1 MEKQVSSSELKQL
14 KTVKTVVRQGRVAA
28 LHLDKIEFQNGTSV
42 PRCCNLIIIISSCM
56 TFIDFIFIKHIKP
69 LATQTGFLLTA
80 PATAWPQPQK
90 CQSFR

>member
-28 LHLDKIEFQNGTSV
+28 LHLDKIEFKNGTSV
-42 PRCCNLIIIISSCM
+42 PRCCNLIIISSCM
-56 TFIDFIFIKHIKP
+56 IFIDFIFNKHIKP

>member
-14 KTVKTVVRQGRVAA
+14 KTVKSVVRQGRVAA
-28 LHLDKIEFQNGTSV
+28 LHLDKIEFKNGTSV
-42 PRCCNLIIIISSCM
+42 PRCCNLIIISSCM

>member
-28 LHLDKIEFQNGTSV
+28 LHLDKIEFINGTSV
-42 PRCCNLIIIISSCM
+42 PRCCNLIIISSCM
-56 TFIDFIFIKHIKP
+56 TFIDFIFIKPIKP

-80 PATAWPQPQK
+80 PATGWPQPQK

>member
-28 LHLDKIEFQNGTSV
+28 LHLDKIEFINGTSV
-42 PRCCNLIIIISSCM
+42 PRCCNLVIVSSCM
-56 TFIDFIFIKHIKP
+56 TLIDFIFIKPINP
-69 LATQTGFLLTA
+69 LATQIGFLLTA

>member
-28 LHLDKIEFQNGTSV
+28 LHLDKIDFINGTSA
-42 PRCCNLIIIISSCM
+42 PRYCNLIVIISSCM
-56 TFIDFIFIKHIKP
+56 TFIDFVFIIKP

-80 PATAWPQPQK
+80 PATA
-90 CQSFR
+90 

>member
-14 KTVKTVVRQGRVAA
+14 KTVKSVVRQGRVAA
-28 LHLDKIEFQNGTSV
+28 LHLDKIEFKNGTSV
-42 PRCCNLIIIISSCM
+42 PRCCNLIIISSCM
-56 TFIDFIFIKHIKP
+56 TFIDFIFFKHIKP

>member
-28 LHLDKIEFQNGTSV
+28 LHLDKIEFKNGTSV
-42 PRCCNLIIIISSCM
+42 PRCCNLIIISSCM
-56 TFIDFIFIKHIKP
+56 TFIDFIFFKHIKP